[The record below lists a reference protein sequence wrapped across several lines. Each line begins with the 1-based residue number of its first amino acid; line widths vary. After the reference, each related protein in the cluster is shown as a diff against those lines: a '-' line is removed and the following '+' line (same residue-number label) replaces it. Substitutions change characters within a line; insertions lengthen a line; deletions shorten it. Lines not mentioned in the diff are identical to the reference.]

1 MNKPNIYI
9 CSSASFS
16 GKSALCLGLAL
27 KFKELGYKIGYFKPV
42 GWEMSRGSTGEKID
56 DDAQLMQKV
65 LDLNLP
71 MEVVCPVI
79 LGARFLEE
87 SSRVDPRVYENRIAE
102 AYERASNGMDLMLI
116 EGPYSF
122 GVGASIGLDPMELA
136 KKLGSTLV
144 LVSCMERD
152 TAVGQIIWVKNAI
165 EASGG
170 SLFGV
175 ILNCIPKTDLE
186 RVKAFGVDILKK
198 NGIQILGIIP
208 ESIPLRAPTV
218 REICDSTKCTILAGE
233 KNLGNLVE
241 DFLVGAMTPESALS
255 YFRRSLRKAVITGG
269 DRTDIQLAA
278 LQTDVSA
285 LVLTGNYYPDIRVLS
300 KADELGV
307 PVLLVPGDTY
317 STIREISTLTGRIK
331 PTDTRKIQLAQEIVE
346 EHVDW
351 QRILAAVAPTK
362 SGKSE
367 EDR

>member
-9 CSSASFS
+9 CSYTSFS

-27 KFKELGYKIGYFKPV
+27 KFKGQGYKVGYFKPV
-42 GWEMSRGSTGEKID
+42 GWEMSRGSSGEKID
-56 DDAQLMQKV
+56 EDAQLMQKV
-65 LDLNLP
+65 LNLNLP
-71 MEVVCPVI
+71 METICPVI

-87 SSRVDPRVYENRIAE
+87 SARVDPRIYENRITE
-102 AYERASNGMDLMLI
+102 ACERASSGMDLMLI

-122 GVGASIGLDPMELA
+122 GVGASIGLDPMDMA

-144 LVSCMERD
+144 LVSCLERD

-175 ILNCIPKTDLE
+175 ILNCVPKTDLE
-186 RVKAFGVDILKK
+186 RVKAFGVDRLKK
-198 NGIQILGIIP
+198 NGIQVLGIVP
-208 ESIPLRAPTV
+208 ECIPLRAPTV
-218 REICDSTKCTILAGE
+218 RELCDSTKCTILAGE
-233 KNLGNLVE
+233 NSLENLVE

-285 LVLTGNYYPDIRVLS
+285 LILTGNYYPDIRVLS
-300 KADELGV
+300 RADELGV

-317 STIREISTLTGRIK
+317 STVREISTLTGRIK
-331 PTDTRKIQLAQEIVE
+331 PTDTRKIQLAQKIVE
-346 EHVDW
+346 EHIDW
-351 QRILAAVAPTK
+351 QKILATIAP
-362 SGKSE
+362 GKE
-367 EDR
+367 EKK